1 MTQTFQIGDVVYVRD
16 HTEHEKD
23 HYVHGWTFEMDKF
36 ESELC
41 IIVEVE
47 QTRFDGIAYSLIRL
61 KPDGVVAPGASRR
74 SLAIPNSG
82 SFSFTP
88 DSLVMVQPS
97 PWRDAIID
105 GLRIPMIGDAVPT
118 EFSDPKKT
126 VTFLR
131 WSYSGVTINRTKLDL
146 PVIPKPSFTT
156 F

>member
-1 MTQTFQIGDVVYVRD
+1 MTHPYQIGDVVRVRK
-16 HTEHEKD
+16 HTDEEKD
-23 HYVHGWTFEMDKF
+23 HYVHGWTFDMDKF

-47 QTRFDGIAYSLIRL
+47 QTRFDGIAYSLVRL
-61 KPDGVVAPGASRR
+61 KPGGVVAPGASRQR
-74 SLAIPNSG
+74 LTIPHSG
-82 SFSFTP
+82 RFSFTP

-131 WSYSGVTINRTKLDL
+131 WSCSGVTINRTKLDL